1 MTSLR
6 DMAADLGTPNTTAPT
21 IYMPVLKT
29 EEIPRGQL
37 SPEMREVLDDLFS
50 ALDKPIDDDIAA
62 SAITAAEGRTQHLE
76 RVANLHKVAD
86 DNKMRAYD
94 LRNAFYKKD
103 IMETPR
109 AAIDKLNEIK
119 VQEKFVVP
127 DHMAHNMQALVSKR
141 NQRENGK
148 RFKTARVAG
157 DDSFLQVWRTR

>member
-1 MTSLR
+1 MKSLR
-6 DMAADLGTPNTTAPT
+6 EMAADLDTPNTTAPT
-21 IYMPVLKT
+21 IYMPVLKP
-29 EEIPRGQL
+29 EIHTTGHITAETRAL
-37 SPEMREVLDDLFS
+37 LDDLFS
-50 ALDKPIDDDIAA
+50 ALDKPIDDGIAT

-76 RVANLHKVAD
+76 RVANLGQIAK
-86 DNKMRAYD
+86 DNKMKAYD
-94 LRNAFYKKD
+94 LRDAFYKKD

-141 NQRENGK
+141 NQKENGK